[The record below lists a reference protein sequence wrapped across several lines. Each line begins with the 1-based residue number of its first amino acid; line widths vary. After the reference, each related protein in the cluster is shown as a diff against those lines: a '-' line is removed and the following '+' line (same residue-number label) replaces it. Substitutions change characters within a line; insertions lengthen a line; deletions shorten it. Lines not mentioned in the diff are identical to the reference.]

1 MRLTLRTLLALRDGV
16 LDRNAAVELQQRL
29 QQSGTAQAIAY
40 RIDAVVGDRKLNPLS
55 VDERATG
62 LDANDVAQF
71 LDGTMQPDRVPGME
85 RKCLDHNALLA
96 EIAAVHQVLSRAM
109 NEPVPIHPSL
119 RTRLYSLKSKSSP
132 GASTNVTAPHTSS
145 ANLPGRERPA
155 PTPHSDPTGLHPTT
169 APSHRTSSRTT
180 LSPSPV
186 PDDELEPQPPL
197 KNDSTSDPDPLVDS
211 VLVANGRTNRE
222 LGGTG
227 LELDD
232 SLGKQV
238 PEYLLVKQRG
248 RWTSWGKPALLTS
261 LLLLSTALAIGPWD
275 RISKLL
281 SPDPSRIPSAQ
292 NQSMRRSDPATE
304 LAPQSQSRQ
313 AEALDDPAS
322 TIDPTAPPR
331 TAPLPTEDLPV
342 EALPIDPVPIDAM
355 PIDLPAVTTE
365 SRTANP
371 TGHEP
376 NAAPSQQAPQYPPSI
391 ELAVLWKAPI
401 NPDSLVALA
410 HREPL
415 TQSWQWRLNR
425 RDAILDGAQQMTF
438 LPHTGGELI
447 SPSGMRWLVND
458 DTQLAWIPNASNT
471 PRVRIIT
478 RNALACPSS
487 SSKRLQLELD
497 AGILEILFD
506 SDSSLAGIETVDHHV
521 AIDTNI
527 SPPRIQAH
535 WTTRVTAVEGSLK
548 VRWLPPAIDPNNAP
562 PAAEPPANTTWS
574 IKKSEQIEAT
584 GHRIEPPHLSAAEWS
599 PGALPPAR
607 EAAATVLRGLLSG
620 DVFPVRDA
628 DPTLAT
634 ADPTTAAA
642 EGPSST
648 PSDWKPVLEAMAA
661 NPQPMVAATALRGQ
675 IQLGQFLHL
684 FGTDGVFRRPELQPH
699 WPLILDQ
706 LFRSLANPETHPVFL
721 DAIRTQTAE
730 RYSQILPLIALPTN
744 AELASGRDK
753 ALVAGLSDSL
763 IDVRALA
770 IHQLTMITD
779 DPLGYD
785 AMSPSAESVQ
795 RWKSALFDETI
806 RIPASAPGPPQETR

>member
-16 LDRNAAVELQQRL
+16 LDRNAAIELQQRL

-55 VDERATG
+55 IDERATG

-109 NEPVPIHPSL
+109 NEPVHIHPSL
-119 RTRLYSLKSKSSP
+119 RTRLYRLKSKSSP
-132 GASTNVTAPHTSS
+132 GASPTVPPHPSSPATNPS
-145 ANLPGRERPA
+145 RERPV
-155 PTPHSDPTGLHPTT
+155 PTPHAEPTGLHSNTV
-169 APSHRTSSRTT
+169 PSTRKTSRTA
-180 LSPSPV
+180 LSPSSV
-186 PDDELEPQPPL
+186 PHDELESQPSL
-197 KNDSTSDPDPLVDS
+197 ENASTSDTDPLVDS
-211 VLVANGRTNRE
+211 VLVPNGRTNRE

-281 SPDPSRIPSAQ
+281 SPDPAMTPSAQ
-292 NQSMRRSDPATE
+292 NQSLRRSDPAMN
-304 LAPQSQSRQ
+304 LDHQSKSPKP
-313 AEALDDPAS
+313 EALDGPAS
-322 TIDPTAPPR
+322 TSDSTVPPGS
-331 TAPLPTEDLPV
+331 APLNTDVMSIEALPLDLLPV
-342 EALPIDPVPIDAM
+342 EAPVEAM
-355 PIDLPAVTTE
+355 PIDLPALTTE
-365 SRTANP
+365 SKTADP
-371 TGHEP
+371 TGREP
-376 NAAPSQQAPQYPPSI
+376 NAAPTQSPPGI
-391 ELAVLWKAPI
+391 ELGILWKAPT
-401 NPDSLVALA
+401 NPESIVALA

-415 TQSWQWRLNR
+415 SQSWQWRRNR
-425 RDAILDGAQQMTF
+425 RDTILDGAQQMTF

-447 SPSGMRWLVND
+447 SPSGMRWVVSD

-478 RNALACPSS
+478 RNALARPSA
-487 SSKRLQLELD
+487 SSKRLQLELES
-497 AGILEILFD
+497 GMLEILFD
-506 SDSSLAGIETVDHHV
+506 SESSLAGIETVDHHV
-521 AIDTNI
+521 SIDTNAL
-527 SPPRIQAH
+527 PPKIQAH

-548 VRWLPPAIDPNNAP
+548 ARWLSPPIALNNDLPATAP
-562 PAAEPPANTTWS
+562 LADTTWS

-584 GHRIEPPHLSAAEWS
+584 GNRIEPPHLSAAEWS
-599 PGALPPAR
+599 PGPSQPSLS
-607 EAAATVLRGLLSG
+607 AAATVLRGLLSG
-620 DVFPVRDA
+620 GVFPVRDA

-634 ADPTTAAA
+634 ADPTAAVA
-642 EGPSST
+642 DRPPNTS
-648 PSDWKPVLEAMAA
+648 SDWKPVLEAMAA
-661 NPQPMVAATALRGQ
+661 NPDPMVAATALRGQ

-684 FGTDGVFRRPELQPH
+684 FGTEGVFRRPDLNPH

-706 LFRSLANPETHPVFL
+706 LFRSLANPETHPAFL
-721 DAIRTQTAE
+721 DAIQTQTAE
-730 RYSQILPLIALPTN
+730 RYSQILPMIALPTN

-763 IDVRALA
+763 VDVRALA

-806 RIPASAPGPPQETR
+806 RIPAAAPGAPQETR

>member
-40 RIDAVVGDRKLNPLS
+40 RIDAVVGDRKLNPLA

-109 NEPVPIHPSL
+109 HEPVTIHPSL
-119 RTRLYSLKSKSSP
+119 RTRLYGLKSKLGPGTSPTVPAHHASSFDREHP
-132 GASTNVTAPHTSS
+132 VLAPH
-145 ANLPGRERPA
+145 A
-155 PTPHSDPTGLHPTT
+155 DPTGLHRTT
-169 APSHRTSSRTT
+169 APSHRTSSPAAPSR
-180 LSPSPV
+180 SPV
-186 PDDELEPQPPL
+186 TNDELDESHPSL
-197 KNDSTSDPDPLVDS
+197 VNGSNSGTDRLVDS
-211 VLVANGRTNRE
+211 VLVEPSRTNRE

-261 LLLLSTALAIGPWD
+261 LLLLSTTLAIGPWD

-281 SPDPSRIPSAQ
+281 SPDPTLTPAAQ
-292 NQSMRRSDPATE
+292 NKSLRRSE
-304 LAPQSQSRQ
+304 LPTDLAQAKSRKPD
-313 AEALDDPAS
+313 ALDAPAP
-322 TIDPTAPPR
+322 TIDPAASATTEPM
-331 TAPLPTEDLPV
+331 PTDAMPTDALQVDDMPV
-342 EALPIDPVPIDAM
+342 DVM
-355 PIDLPAVTTE
+355 PIDLPAIATE
-365 SRTANP
+365 SITANP
-371 TGHEP
+371 TAREP
-376 NAAPSQQAPQYPPSI
+376 NAAPTQQATLSPPGI
-391 ELAVLWKAPI
+391 EVAILWKAPPD
-401 NPDSLVALA
+401 PDSLVALA
-410 HREPL
+410 HRDPL
-415 TQSWQWRLNR
+415 SQSWQWRLNR

-438 LPHTGGELI
+438 LPHTVGELI
-447 SPSGMRWLVND
+447 SPSGMRWLVSD
-458 DTQLAWIPNASNT
+458 DTQLEWIPNASNT

-478 RNALACPSS
+478 RNALARPSAN
-487 SSKRLQLELD
+487 SKRLQLELE

-521 AIDTNI
+521 SIDANT
-527 SPPRIQAH
+527 SPPEIQAH

-548 VRWLPPAIDPNNAP
+548 VRWLPPQIAPNNAP
-562 PAAEPPANTTWS
+562 STTETPSNTTWS
-574 IKKSEQIEAT
+574 LKKSEQIEAT
-584 GHRIEPPHLSAAEWS
+584 GIRIEPPHLSAAEWS
-599 PGALPPAR
+599 PGASQPSLM
-607 EAAATVLRGLLSG
+607 AAAAVLRGLLSG
-620 DVFPVRDA
+620 GVFPVRDT
-628 DPTLAT
+628 DPTLPAADGT
-634 ADPTTAAA
+634 ADAR
-642 EGPSST
+642 
-648 PSDWKPVLEAMAA
+648 SDWKPVLEAMAA
-661 NPQPMVAATALRGQ
+661 NPDPMVAATALRGQ

-684 FGTDGVFRRPELQPH
+684 FGTDGVFRRPELNPH

-721 DAIRTQTAE
+721 DAIRAQTAE
-730 RYSQILPLIALPTN
+730 RYSQILPLIAFPTN

-770 IHQLTMITD
+770 IHQLKRITD

-795 RWKSALFDETI
+795 RWKSALLDETI
-806 RIPASAPGPPQETR
+806 RIPAAAPGAPQETR